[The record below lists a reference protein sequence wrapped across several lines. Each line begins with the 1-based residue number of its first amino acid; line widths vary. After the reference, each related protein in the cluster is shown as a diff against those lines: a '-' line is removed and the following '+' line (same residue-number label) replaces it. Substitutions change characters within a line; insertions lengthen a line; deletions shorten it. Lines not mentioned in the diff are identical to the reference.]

1 MTDTT
6 AEPLETDAGDK
17 IDPTIDTTD
26 VDATGDPNDPQS
38 AAWEA
43 VDAANAQTAIE
54 LAVALKRNIT
64 AAIEREATEVAVG
77 GDPDDADN
85 VWDLQGASDAVDCIV
100 AVLAPF
106 AVSEAAEAE
115 DRETDDASVV
125 LKSGRVL
132 SGVNEGRIRQAQAL
146 LDDVVG
152 SLPAPVEDVTKGE
165 PEPVAKADDEEL
177 TLVYT
182 ADGKVLGAVKA
193 SNITTFAATPSAGDD
208 TADKATDAADADTTA
223 ATGATATEQTA
234 DQTADATDDSKVIPG
249 TNTVQSP
256 AQTDDTTN
264 VTKGLDLEVLDILK
278 ELTGAL
284 AKQADEKSD
293 LAKTVEGLKERVEK
307 IAQSPDDRRSP
318 VLNGATG
325 VAGMAARDGA
335 EDQHA
340 ELRKAIAEST
350 DPVQLRAAQQQL
362 AFAEPPAR
370 GRRLGPRRVRR
381 TRQHLRQEGRHAR
394 RARPSGRRESAEP
407 RDGALQLEAVEHAP
421 LPHRARQGD
430 RRDRPL
436 QHRRR
441 GGVHHRRT
449 RADEHR
455 ARVPGVPPEGAG
467 RPRTPADR

>member
-1 MTDTT
+1 MSDLDDDTEITEMHTPRVDLVSKAANGTRFFLAKSATSDDASIFSADDVLALAKAQEGDMTDTT
-6 AEPLETDAGDK
+6 DEPLAKDAGDK
-17 IDPTIDTTD
+17 IDPTVDTSK
-26 VDATGDPNDPQS
+26 VDAAGDPNDPTS

-85 VWDLQGASDAVDCIV
+85 VWTLQGASDAVDCIV
-100 AVLAPF
+100 AALAPF

-132 SGVNEGRIRQAQAL
+132 SGVNEGRIRQAQSL
-146 LDDVVG
+146 LEDVVG
-152 SLPAPVEDVTKGE
+152 SLPAPVEDVAKTDAE
-165 PEPVAKADDEEL
+165 EPVVKADDEEL

-193 SNITTFAATPSAGDD
+193 SNITTFAATPAAADD
-208 TADKATDAADADTTA
+208 AATDKDAAATDAAATDTA
-223 ATGATATEQTA
+223 AAATTGEQTA

-249 TNTVQSP
+249 TETVQSP
-256 AQTDDTTN
+256 AQTDDDTP
-264 VTKGLDLEVLDILK
+264 VTKGLDLEVLDALK

-293 LAKTVEGLKERVEK
+293 LAKTVAQLEERLEK

-325 VAGMAARDGA
+325 VAGVAARDGA

-340 ELRKAIAEST
+340 ELRKAIAESK
-350 DPVQLRAAQQQL
+350 DPAQTRELQSQL
-362 AFAEPPAR
+362 AFAEIRSRFA
-370 GRRLGPRRVRR
+370 
-381 TRQHLRQEGRHAR
+381 
-394 RARPSGRRESAEP
+394 
-407 RDGALQLEAVEHAP
+407 
-421 LPHRARQGD
+421 
-430 RRDRPL
+430 
-436 QHRRR
+436 
-441 GGVHHRRT
+441 
-449 RADEHR
+449 
-455 ARVPGVPPEGAG
+455 
-467 RPRTPADR
+467 